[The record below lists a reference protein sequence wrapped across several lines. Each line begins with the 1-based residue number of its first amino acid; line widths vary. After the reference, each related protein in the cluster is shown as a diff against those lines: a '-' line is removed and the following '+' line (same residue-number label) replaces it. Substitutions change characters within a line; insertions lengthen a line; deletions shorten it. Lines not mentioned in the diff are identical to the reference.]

1 MRCIL
6 FYIYTINISQL
17 SIKILC
23 RCGFIKSSYLSCAI
37 GLTGIRVLLELALRM
52 FTITTFGV
60 AGADFR
66 TIFSRTATFAR
77 FMAFDMLC
85 NMELKKYYLSYIH
98 LLYLLSTYLLRCFYT
113 IFHRCLTTPAHLAS
127 HGLSYSLPSAPHTF
141 SFL

>member
-1 MRCIL
+1 MK
-6 FYIYTINISQL
+6 YKNTVS
-17 SIKILC
+17 

-52 FTITTFGV
+52 FTITTFGI

-85 NMELKKYYLSYIH
+85 NME
-98 LLYLLSTYLLRCFYT
+98 
-113 IFHRCLTTPAHLAS
+113 
-127 HGLSYSLPSAPHTF
+127 
-141 SFL
+141 